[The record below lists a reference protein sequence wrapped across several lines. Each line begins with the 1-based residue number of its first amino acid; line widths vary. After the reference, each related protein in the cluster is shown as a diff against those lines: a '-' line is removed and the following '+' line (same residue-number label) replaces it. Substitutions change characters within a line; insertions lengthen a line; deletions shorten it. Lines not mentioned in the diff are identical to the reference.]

1 MNTTY
6 LKRLAVK
13 VAGVGTASLAALA
26 LAAHPFNVLTFD
38 WGTNL
43 TVAGSAAVL
52 ALLEG
57 VAGAFAGD
65 KEEPTVTR

>member
-13 VAGVGTASLAALA
+13 VAGVGSASLLAMAA
-26 LAAHPFNVLTFD
+26 AAHPFNVLTFD
-38 WGTNL
+38 WSTSL

-57 VAGAFAGD
+57 LAGAFSGD

>member
-1 MNTTY
+1 MNTFA
-6 LKRLAVK
+6 KRLAVK
-13 VAGVGTASLAALA
+13 TLGVGVASLAALA
-26 LAAHPFNVLTFD
+26 LAARPFDVLAFD
-38 WGTNL
+38 WTASL

-57 VAGAFAGD
+57 LAGAFTGD

>member
-13 VAGVGTASLAALA
+13 VAGVGSASLLAMAA
-26 LAAHPFNVLTFD
+26 AAHPFNVLTFD
-38 WGTNL
+38 WTTSL

-57 VAGAFAGD
+57 LAGALSGD
-65 KEEPTVTR
+65 REEPTVTR